1 MRKKLIVLLLTIFM
15 LATMTAA
22 DAEIIRNLDFFESMD
37 LVENSEVLGAE
48 ELSKKSGNL
57 AEKEDEE

>member
-37 LVENSEVLGAE
+37 MVENSEVLGAE
-48 ELSKKSGNL
+48 ELSTKNDDK
-57 AEKEDEE
+57 AENKNEE